1 MTCHNADHWTMRR
14 GFAVVAFALAVS
26 ACSSYENPSGNP
38 AGPTTAPPGAIVINV
53 VGERGALSF
62 SPNPAT
68 VAAGETVVWHNV
80 DTETHRVVLDDRQ
93 FDTGD
98 IAPGRFS
105 QAMTLPAPRPY
116 HCSIHPDMTGTIQS
130 TQ

>member
-1 MTCHNADHWTMRR
+1 M
-14 GFAVVAFALAVS
+14 
-26 ACSSYENPSGNP
+26 
-38 AGPTTAPPGAIVINV
+38 
-53 VGERGALSF
+53 
-62 SPNPAT
+62 
-68 VAAGETVVWHNV
+68 AAGETVVWHNV

-116 HCSIHPDMTGTIQS
+116 HCSIHPDMTGTLQGP
-130 TQ
+130 Q